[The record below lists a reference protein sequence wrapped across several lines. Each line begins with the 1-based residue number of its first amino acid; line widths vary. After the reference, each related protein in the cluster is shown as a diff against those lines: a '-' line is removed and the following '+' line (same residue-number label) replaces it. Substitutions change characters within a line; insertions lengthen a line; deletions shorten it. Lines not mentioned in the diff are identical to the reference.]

1 MGSAVLAFGSL
12 FLGLVRGPNT
22 VELMVGQPITQV
34 EIRLDGREVGTLQ
47 QAPWRLEV
55 DLGPELL
62 PHLLEA
68 VGRDE
73 TGRRV
78 ASVQQRVNLPRP
90 PAEVEVLLRRDSS
103 GAVTGARL
111 KWQMRTW
118 QRPRRIVA
126 ELDGA
131 PVQVDPAGEVAW
143 PPASAGSVH
152 LFRVALEFAEGVSA
166 SREVAFGADLAE
178 EAGNVLTGM
187 VVRARRGSTPAP
199 AEMGRLI
206 QVRDA
211 PARVVG
217 VEEGPATIVVVADP
231 QAHDAW
237 WQVIWRVASK
247 FRNQDDILV
256 PGEDRVVA
264 VSPAPIIQGTP
275 GSRVN
280 EVFPLTNH
288 ERIHADSL
296 LRVFAT
302 RPLPLV
308 DATQARL
315 SKAVAVAG
323 VVAAGG
329 NQRRIVLL
337 VLGAAAP
344 ASDDLDVASARR
356 FLRALQVPLV
366 VWSPIKTVARA
377 AGNSWGE
384 IADVSSVGNLYKA
397 DHALQRELSHQRVV
411 WIEGDHL
418 PQEVSLAATA
428 VDLRLAGESGEE

>member
-1 MGSAVLAFGSL
+1 VLAFGSL

-34 EIRLDGREVGTLQ
+34 EIRLDGREVGKLQ
-47 QAPWRLEV
+47 QAPWRLDV

-68 VGRDE
+68 VGRDD
-73 TGRRV
+73 TGRQV
-78 ASVQQRVNLPRP
+78 ASVQQRINLPRP
-90 PAEVEVLLRRDSS
+90 PAEVEVLLRRDAS

-111 KWQMRTW
+111 KWQMSTR

-131 PVQVDPAGEVAW
+131 PMQVDPAGEVSW
-143 PPASAGSVH
+143 PPASAGAVH
-152 LFRVALEFAEGVSA
+152 VFRVSLEFAEGVSA
-166 SREVAFGADLAE
+166 SRDVAFGADLAE
-178 EAGNVLTGM
+178 EAGNVLTGT
-187 VVRARRGSTPAP
+187 VVRLRRGSAPSP
-199 AEMGRLI
+199 AEMGRLV
-206 QVRDA
+206 QVRGT
-211 PARVVG
+211 PGRVVG
-217 VEEGPATIVVVADP
+217 VEEGSATIVIVADP

-237 WQVIWRVASK
+237 WQVIGRVASK
-247 FRNQDDILV
+247 FRNRDDILV

-264 VSPAPIIQGTP
+264 VSPAPIIQRAG
-275 GSRVN
+275 GSWVN
-280 EVFPLTNH
+280 EVFPVTNLD
-288 ERIHADSL
+288 RVHADSL

-337 VLGAAAP
+337 ILGAGAP
-344 ASDDLDVASARR
+344 ASYDLDVASARR
-356 FLRALQVPLV
+356 YLRVLQVPLV
-366 VWSPIKTVARA
+366 VWSPIKTVART
-377 AGNSWGE
+377 AGNPWGE
-384 IADVSSVGNLYKA
+384 ITNVSSIGDLYKA
-397 DHALQRELSHQRVV
+397 DNALQRELSHQRVV

-418 PQEVSLAATA
+418 PQEVSLTATA
-428 VDLRLAGESGEE
+428 VDLRLAGEGGEE